1 MSTHLTKSLPD
12 ADSLLI
18 HFSVAASDT
27 VIDNTVGGQ
36 SRHVKTE
43 YSRKLQNLV
52 LSLGVATQC
61 ATALLDKT

>member
-1 MSTHLTKSLPD
+1 MLKLSQIWPVTVPLTLTEYMSTHLIKSLPD

-43 YSRKLQNLV
+43 YSRKL
-52 LSLGVATQC
+52 
-61 ATALLDKT
+61 

>member
-43 YSRKLQNLV
+43 YSGRLQNLV
-52 LSLGVATQC
+52 VLGVATQC